1 MSTVLAASYAYVVF
15 PCLSQYSFLNIS
27 WRCRNKIAAEKI
39 FCVNISSTREREAGR
54 KGES

>member
-15 PCLSQYSFLNIS
+15 PCLSRYSFLNIS
-27 WRCRNKIAAEKI
+27 WRIAAEKI
-39 FCVNISSTREREAGR
+39 FCVNISSTREHEAGR